1 MSRRPTSL
9 RLPIHRVQRWRL
21 LAARSPV
28 SATRALVVLVFI
40 IVLLLVIAIATAT
53 ARFSYED
60 INDIAAKEAGI
71 SMTQGTNGTNVT
83 KKRRQNQFTIEII
96 GDGTSTAF
104 HCELKPRST
113 EPPPTREGQYM
124 IHVYGWPHSGAGY
137 MRQTLTDA
145 INASLGSVSTQYGK
159 SVPDILVIQDEGQF
173 MQTVSVR
180 KLEIY

>member
-1 MSRRPTSL
+1 M
-9 RLPIHRVQRWRL
+9 V
-21 LAARSPV
+21 LA
-28 SATRALVVLVFI
+28 FI
-40 IVLLLVIAIATAT
+40 IVLLLVIDIATA
-53 ARFSYED
+53 AVRFSYED
-60 INDIAAKEAGI
+60 INDNAAKEAGI
-71 SMTQGTNGTNVT
+71 SGTNVT

-124 IHVYGWPHSGAGY
+124 IHVYGWPHSGTGY

>member
-9 RLPIHRVQRWRL
+9 RLPIHRVQRLRL

-40 IVLLLVIAIATAT
+40 IVVLLLVIAIATA
-53 ARFSYED
+53 AVRFSYED
-60 INDIAAKEAGI
+60 INDIATKEAGFSI
-71 SMTQGTNGTNVT
+71 TQGTNVT

-124 IHVYGWPHSGAGY
+124 IHVYGWPHSGTGY